1 MMTQQ
6 TPSPSDLHGL
16 PIAWLLSSISSI
28 ERTLGKLES
37 GQTGI
42 HTRLDDTRE
51 QIIQIRSDLGDR
63 MNKLEARER
72 KLPPMAEWPWLQI
85 VAIVILAALGAK
97 GTLQPEEVK
106 RAALEI
112 VGVR

>member
-6 TPSPSDLHGL
+6 TPSTPDSHGL
-16 PIAWLLSSISSI
+16 PVAWLLSTLSGM
-28 ERTLGKLES
+28 ERSLGKLES

-51 QIIQIRSDLGDR
+51 QIMQIRRDLGGR
-63 MNKLEARER
+63 MDKLEARER

-85 VAIVILAALGAK
+85 VAILVLAALGAK

-112 VGVR
+112 VGAR